1 VQGTTI
7 AAASN
12 TVTRQASSNDEESQN
27 LEPGKL
33 VANILLDAEEEKD
46 QKLTRN
52 RSKNNTSAASQ
63 QRKPNLRGAAIN
75 RASAAV
81 EPAPVVPEKS

>member
-1 VQGTTI
+1 MQGTTI

-33 VANILLDAEEEKD
+33 VANILLDAEEEK
-46 QKLTRN
+46 
-52 RSKNNTSAASQ
+52 
-63 QRKPNLRGAAIN
+63 
-75 RASAAV
+75 
-81 EPAPVVPEKS
+81 E